1 MLLLINYLCY
11 FFYSRLFMYYHTLA
25 NQTKNRRDIVWVNGT
40 FNYEAQRSWFWF
52 PLFSF
57 FESDIDCKIPNE
69 FQWPMTLQV
78 KKKLNSTKQSP
89 LANTDFFIYLK
100 KIFSGCKEYVWL
112 LFITT
117 AENEQGKSA
126 QIQFR

>member
-1 MLLLINYLCY
+1 
-11 FFYSRLFMYYHTLA
+11 MYYHTLA

-78 KKKLNSTKQSP
+78 KKKNLTAPNKAIWQIP
-89 LANTDFFIYLK
+89 
-100 KIFSGCKEYVWL
+100 IF
-112 LFITT
+112 LFI
-117 AENEQGKSA
+117 
-126 QIQFR
+126 

>member
-1 MLLLINYLCY
+1 
-11 FFYSRLFMYYHTLA
+11 MYYHTLA

-78 KKKLNSTKQSP
+78 CFIYKKVTIFYLFSKTFLKESNVFFQDVRNMYGELRQFYLSQLQKTNKEDPPRFNSNKNYNKKKSKTK
-89 LANTDFFIYLK
+89 
-100 KIFSGCKEYVWL
+100 
-112 LFITT
+112 
-117 AENEQGKSA
+117 
-126 QIQFR
+126 

>member
-1 MLLLINYLCY
+1 
-11 FFYSRLFMYYHTLA
+11 MYYHTLA

-78 KKKLNSTKQSP
+78 KKKLNNTKQSP
-89 LANTDFFIYLK
+89 LANTNFFIYLK
-100 KIFSGCKEYVWL
+100 KNFFQDVRNMYDFYLSQLQKTNKENPPRSNSDKN
-112 LFITT
+112 F
-117 AENEQGKSA
+117 NKKKSK
-126 QIQFR
+126 IK